1 MESMLLLCLN
11 ISNRVHMWFFWFFRS
26 LPKFSFMTLTLTFCP
41 LGRLSLPDL
50 NNYWLS
56 TLLSTLGFIFV
67 HQIIPDC
74 WLMFLHYSNFHF
86 SVLVLYLKYEN
97 DIHSF
102 ISEERETL
110 IDSMC
115 KRILPNYIKKPPMI
129 LHRQSNIHVA
139 PSTLRKHHTIFLLKR
154 TKLCPWRSR
163 CLSMVKWLTNKRT
176 QFRPSY
182 SQSTDLPTTSCGF

>member
-41 LGRLSLPDL
+41 LGHLSLPDL

-67 HQIIPDC
+67 HQIVPDC

-86 SVLVLYLKYEN
+86 SVLILYLKYEN

-102 ISEERETL
+102 ISEERP
-110 IDSMC
+110 S
-115 KRILPNYIKKPPMI
+115 KILCV
-129 LHRQSNIHVA
+129 RGS
-139 PSTLRKHHTIFLLKR
+139 
-154 TKLCPWRSR
+154 C
-163 CLSMVKWLTNKRT
+163 
-176 QFRPSY
+176 
-182 SQSTDLPTTSCGF
+182 PTTSRNHPWYSIDSQTYMWHQAPWENIIQSFF